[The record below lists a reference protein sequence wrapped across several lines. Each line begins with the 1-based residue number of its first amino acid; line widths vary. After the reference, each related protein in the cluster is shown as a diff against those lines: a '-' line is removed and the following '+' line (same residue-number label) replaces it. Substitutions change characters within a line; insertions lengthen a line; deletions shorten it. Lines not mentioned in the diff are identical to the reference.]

1 LLNGCARA
9 LKKWIKKKTYGKKKT
24 SICHYSVSGADAHR
38 HGASEFWRVPRS
50 GGDSERRQLLDP
62 RGFAVSM
69 VNFLDEYE
77 NMPFL
82 APLGDSENDL
92 ENGTGRSL
100 DWMSFGTVRERA
112 LAASRGL
119 DSLLEAIGKRGCRQS
134 KSESICTI

>member
-1 LLNGCARA
+1 
-9 LKKWIKKKTYGKKKT
+9 
-24 SICHYSVSGADAHR
+24 
-38 HGASEFWRVPRS
+38 
-50 GGDSERRQLLDP
+50 
-62 RGFAVSM
+62 M

-82 APLGDSENDL
+82 APLGDSENGS
-92 ENGTGRSL
+92 ENGTGRSAGSL

-112 LAASRGL
+112 LAAARGL